1 MRRLRIIFCI
11 ASIILSSGISRG
23 QRIEAGVK
31 SSAKSFGA
39 ALNIRG
45 RQSTSRFEICADLY
59 KVIDGTFSS
68 PGYRAGY
75 QISFPLICKDL
86 SESCTFRFEAGP
98 GMTAGFVRDGDKDRG
113 LLGGVSGI
121 AVIDL
126 IFNKLTISCSA
137 TAILGFH
144 LNYHN
149 SEFGTL
155 ELYRN
160 GLKYA
165 GIPEIAIKYRF

>member
-39 ALNIRG
+39 ALDIRG

-86 SESCTFRFEAGP
+86 SESCTFRFEA

-165 GIPEIAIKYRF
+165 GIPEITIKYRF

>member
-1 MRRLRIIFCI
+1 
-11 ASIILSSGISRG
+11 
-23 QRIEAGVK
+23 
-31 SSAKSFGA
+31 
-39 ALNIRG
+39 
-45 RQSTSRFEICADLY
+45 
-59 KVIDGTFSS
+59 
-68 PGYRAGY
+68 
-75 QISFPLICKDL
+75 
-86 SESCTFRFEAGP
+86 
-98 GMTAGFVRDGDKDRG
+98 MTAGFVRDGDKDRG

-137 TAILGFH
+137 TAIFGFH

-165 GIPEIAIKYRF
+165 GIPEITIKYRF

>member
-39 ALNIRG
+39 ALDIRG
-45 RQSTSRFEICADLY
+45 QSTSRFEICADLY

-165 GIPEIAIKYRF
+165 GIPEITIKYRF